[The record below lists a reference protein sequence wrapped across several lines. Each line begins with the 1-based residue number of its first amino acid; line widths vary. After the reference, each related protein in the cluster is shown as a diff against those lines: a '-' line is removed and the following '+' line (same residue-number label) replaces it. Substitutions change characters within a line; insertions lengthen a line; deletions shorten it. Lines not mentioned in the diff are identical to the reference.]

1 MLPIVRTQACA
12 PLPGMGAQASRGR
25 LLSRAASSA
34 RGLTMAYGTATRFMT
49 DSPDENALVAAAHA
63 LGYQILSK
71 TPTECVVKV
80 PTQDG
85 KQVGTYAR
93 VHLQLPAYARG

>member
-1 MLPIVRTQACA
+1 
-12 PLPGMGAQASRGR
+12 
-25 LLSRAASSA
+25 
-34 RGLTMAYGTATRFMT
+34 MT

-85 KQVGTYAR
+85 KQVRESAVAVADAADCCGKDS
-93 VHLQLPAYARG
+93 PP